1 MSEEI
6 FQAYLSEIE
15 ALETGLQ
22 HLPGIVQCA
31 RHACRL
37 GRITTQELTAIL
49 SRAEERE
56 AELQSVAPVTSAG
69 PKQKSLF

>member
-1 MSEEI
+1 MSQAI
-6 FQAYLSEIE
+6 HDAYLADIDSP
-15 ALETGLQ
+15 ATGPQ
-22 HLPGIVQCA
+22 HLPGITQCA

-56 AELQSVAPVTSAG
+56 KELAVPASVS